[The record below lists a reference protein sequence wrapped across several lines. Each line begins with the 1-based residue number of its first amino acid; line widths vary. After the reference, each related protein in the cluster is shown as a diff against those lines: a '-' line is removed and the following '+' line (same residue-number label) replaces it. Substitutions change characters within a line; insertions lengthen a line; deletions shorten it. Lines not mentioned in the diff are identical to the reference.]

1 MSRLKIGIVEDELL
15 IARSI
20 KDALNELG
28 YDFTEPCISYTEA
41 VEMIEVEKPD
51 MLLLD
56 INLSGKKDGI
66 DVAAFVN
73 EKHHIPFIFLT
84 ANSDAA
90 TIDRAKKVK
99 PHAYLVKPFTKE
111 ELFAS
116 IEIAFSNYS
125 SGQPKQEQNIA
136 ATKINNA
143 LFIRENHAF
152 VKILFSEIIFVESEE
167 NYVKVHTTG
176 NKRIMIRS
184 TFTDFLEQLPKDLF
198 FRTGRSHAV
207 QLELIEKIEPTEV
220 LISGQKIP
228 LSKTNREELYLRLR
242 IKE

>member
-1 MSRLKIGIVEDELL
+1 MSKLKLGIVEDELL

-20 KDALNELG
+20 KEALGELG
-28 YDFTEPCISYTEA
+28 YDYTEACISYTEA
-41 VEMIEVEKPD
+41 LEMIEEEKPD

-66 DVAAFVN
+66 DVAAHVN
-73 EKHHIPFIFLT
+73 EKYHIPFIFLT

-99 PHAYLVKPFTKE
+99 PHAYLVKPFSKE

-116 IEIAFSNYS
+116 IEIAFNNYS
-125 SGQPKQEQNIA
+125 SKPQQEQSVA

-152 VKILFSEIIFVESEE
+152 VKILFSEIVFIESQE
-167 NYVKVHTTG
+167 NYVQIHTTG
-176 NKRIMIRS
+176 KKRFMIRS

-207 QLELIEKIEPTEV
+207 QLELVEKIEPTEV
-220 LISGQKIP
+220 VIAGQKVP
-228 LSKTNREELYLRLR
+228 LSKTNRDELYQRLGIR
-242 IKE
+242 E